1 MYAVGSL
8 RMSVMYPVAYSYVL
22 RCSMK
27 LDAIRS
33 SYYVSVARLVDN
45 VCSDDLRRYDENNDV
60 SLAAR

>member
-1 MYAVGSL
+1 
-8 RMSVMYPVAYSYVL
+8 MYPVAYSYVL

-27 LDAIRS
+27 FDAIRS
-33 SYYVSVARLVDN
+33 SYYVSVARLVDK